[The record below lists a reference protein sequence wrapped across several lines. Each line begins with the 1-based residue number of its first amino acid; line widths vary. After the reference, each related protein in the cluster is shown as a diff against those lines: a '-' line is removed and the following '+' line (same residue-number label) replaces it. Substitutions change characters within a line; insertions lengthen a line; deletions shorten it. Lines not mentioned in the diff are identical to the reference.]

1 MRKLPSFVESQ
12 LEADSFLDHFMPKY
26 EVAERH
32 AIMVS
37 APAEVTFS
45 TATEMDLRRSRIVRV
60 ILRFREL
67 LLGSHPADSSSPS
80 GLIAQTKAMG
90 WGLLAEAPGHE
101 IVMGAITQP
110 WAADVVFRSVPG
122 ERFATHQEVDHVKI
136 AWTLRSE
143 PLSASTSVLVTET
156 RVAACD
162 SLSRARFLRY
172 WRRFSPG
179 IILIRLAM
187 LRLVKKEAESR
198 ERNRSHRR
206 HSTELTA

>member
-1 MRKLPSFVESQ
+1 MRKPPLLVESQ
-12 LEADSFLDHFMPKY
+12 LEADSFLDRFMPRY

-32 AIMVS
+32 TIMVA
-37 APAEVTFS
+37 APAEVAFS
-45 TATEMDLRRSRIVRV
+45 AATEMDLRRSKIVRA
-60 ILRFREL
+60 ILRLREL
-67 LLGSHPADSSSPS
+67 LLRSRSANSSSPPP
-80 GLIAQTKAMG
+80 GLIAQMKAMG
-90 WGLLAEAPGHE
+90 WGLLAESPGHE

-110 WAADVVFRSVPG
+110 WAADVVFRSVPP

-143 PLSASTSVLVTET
+143 PLSDSTSVFATET

-162 SLSRARFLRY
+162 PLSRARFRRY

-187 LRLVKKEAESR
+187 LRLVKKEAE
-198 ERNRSHRR
+198 RR
-206 HSTELTA
+206 VCRTPLSS